1 MTFEK
6 ISQDFSTDGHSVS
19 HRQRFRQGL
28 FADGSRPAFPHHRL
42 VILSLSLLNA
52 VLLIA
57 AVVTGIYCVKAK
69 DFQVSDSSVSPLLI
83 EMNHLRNHSGI
94 IKERLEAQA
103 KLVKERTNHVQ
114 LKLQVKQMKVEND
127 LLQRQIETLN
137 AAKSNLQTNK
147 TLLGKFSLQPV
158 FVNMQQAYC
167 EIVNGCSISLGT
179 EETCGR
185 CPTGW
190 LLLKTSCYYF
200 SHHEINSRKNWTE
213 SRQYCINQGGDLLVI
228 SNLEEQ
234 LLITDNFQKVS
245 SSGVWWQNGY
255 WVGLTDVVTE
265 GTWVWVNNV
274 TEVDSMYWRSGQPDS
289 SGEEKKNCAAFLFFT
304 DNVKTW
310 YNVECSSKQLNWIC
324 EMEPKQTTRGPQ

>member
-94 IKERLEAQA
+94 IKDRLEAQA
-103 KLVKERTNHVQ
+103 KLAKERTNHVQ
-114 LKLQVKQMKVEND
+114 LKLQVKQLKVEND

-147 TLLGKFSLQPV
+147 TLL
-158 FVNMQQAYC
+158 
-167 EIVNGCSISLGT
+167 

-228 SNLEEQ
+228 NNLEEQ

-255 WVGLTDVVTE
+255 WVGLTDAVTE

>member
-147 TLLGKFSLQPV
+147 TLL
-158 FVNMQQAYC
+158 
-167 EIVNGCSISLGT
+167 

>member
-19 HRQRFRQGL
+19 HRQRFRQ
-28 FADGSRPAFPHHRL
+28 DGSRPAFPHHRL

-114 LKLQVKQMKVEND
+114 LKLQVKQLKVEND

-147 TLLGKFSLQPV
+147 TLL
-158 FVNMQQAYC
+158 
-167 EIVNGCSISLGT
+167 

-228 SNLEEQ
+228 NNLEEQ

>member
-1 MTFEK
+1 MPFEK

-57 AVVTGIYCVKAK
+57 AVVIGIYCVKAK
-69 DFQVSDSSVSPLLI
+69 DFQVSDSAVSPLLI

-94 IKERLEAQA
+94 VKERLEAQA
-103 KLVKERTNHVQ
+103 KLVKERANHVQ

-147 TLLGKFSLQPV
+147 TLL
-158 FVNMQQAYC
+158 
-167 EIVNGCSISLGT
+167 

-228 SNLEEQ
+228 NNLEEQ

-245 SSGVWWQNGY
+245 SSGIWWQNGY
-255 WVGLTDVVTE
+255 WIGLTDVVTE

-304 DNVKTW
+304 DNVKTF

-324 EMEPKQTTRGPQ
+324 EMEPKQTTRGSQ

>member
-19 HRQRFRQGL
+19 HRQRFRQ
-28 FADGSRPAFPHHRL
+28 DGSRPAFPHHRL

-94 IKERLEAQA
+94 IKDRLEAQA
-103 KLVKERTNHVQ
+103 KLAKERTNHVQ
-114 LKLQVKQMKVEND
+114 LKLQVKQLKVEND

-147 TLLGKFSLQPV
+147 TLL
-158 FVNMQQAYC
+158 
-167 EIVNGCSISLGT
+167 

-228 SNLEEQ
+228 NNLEEQ

-255 WVGLTDVVTE
+255 WVGLTDAVTE

>member
-94 IKERLEAQA
+94 VKERLEAQA

-114 LKLQVKQMKVEND
+114 LKLQVKQLKVEND

-147 TLLGKFSLQPV
+147 TLL
-158 FVNMQQAYC
+158 
-167 EIVNGCSISLGT
+167 

-228 SNLEEQ
+228 NNLEEQ

-289 SGEEKKNCAAFLFFT
+289 SAEEKKNCAAFLFFT

>member
-114 LKLQVKQMKVEND
+114 LKLQVKQLKVEND

-147 TLLGKFSLQPV
+147 TLL
-158 FVNMQQAYC
+158 
-167 EIVNGCSISLGT
+167 

-228 SNLEEQ
+228 NNLEEQ

>member
-19 HRQRFRQGL
+19 HRQRFRQ
-28 FADGSRPAFPHHRL
+28 DGSRPAFPHHRL

-147 TLLGKFSLQPV
+147 TLL
-158 FVNMQQAYC
+158 
-167 EIVNGCSISLGT
+167 

>member
-1 MTFEK
+1 VVNCENQNFCLEK
-6 ISQDFSTDGHSVS
+6 CVSCQQSFIFTLFCFLISY
-19 HRQRFRQGL
+19 
-28 FADGSRPAFPHHRL
+28 
-42 VILSLSLLNA
+42 LS
-52 VLLIA
+52 
-57 AVVTGIYCVKAK
+57 GVKAK
-69 DFQVSDSSVSPLLI
+69 DFQVSDSAVSPLLI

-94 IKERLEAQA
+94 VKERLEAQA
-103 KLVKERTNHVQ
+103 KLVKERANHVQ

-147 TLLGKFSLQPV
+147 TLLDSKWLF
-158 FVNMQQAYC
+158 
-167 EIVNGCSISLGT
+167 SLGT

-228 SNLEEQ
+228 NNLEEQ
-234 LLITDNFQKVS
+234 VGQKQSLFFLNSLFLS
-245 SSGVWWQNGY
+245 SSGIWWQNGY
-255 WVGLTDVVTE
+255 WIGLTDVVTE

-304 DNVKTW
+304 DNVKTF

-324 EMEPKQTTRGPQ
+324 EMEPKQTTRGSQ

>member
-19 HRQRFRQGL
+19 HRQRFRQ
-28 FADGSRPAFPHHRL
+28 DGSRPAFPHHRL

-103 KLVKERTNHVQ
+103 KLVKERANHVQ

-147 TLLGKFSLQPV
+147 TLL
-158 FVNMQQAYC
+158 
-167 EIVNGCSISLGT
+167 

-228 SNLEEQ
+228 NNLEEQ

-245 SSGVWWQNGY
+245 SSGIWWQNGY
-255 WVGLTDVVTE
+255 WIGLTDVVTE

-274 TEVDSMYWRSGQPDS
+274 TEVDSLYWRSGQPDS

-324 EMEPKQTTRGPQ
+324 EMEPKQTTRGSQ